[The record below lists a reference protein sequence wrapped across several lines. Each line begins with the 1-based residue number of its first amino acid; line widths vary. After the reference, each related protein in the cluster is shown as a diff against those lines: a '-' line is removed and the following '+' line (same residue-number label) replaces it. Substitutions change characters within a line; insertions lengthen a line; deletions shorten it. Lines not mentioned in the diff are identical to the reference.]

1 LIASSE
7 ARLPAA
13 KMSTARGTRGVAS
26 SPRLASLTLPPPP
39 RQTKWKM
46 RNVLPT
52 RDILGGQKYCRQKAM
67 NDVVAGRREE
77 PTLPGFF

>member
-1 LIASSE
+1 
-7 ARLPAA
+7 
-13 KMSTARGTRGVAS
+13 MSTARGARGVAS
-26 SPRLASLTLPPPP
+26 SPRLASLTLPPPPP

-67 NDVVAGRREE
+67 NDVVAGRREP
-77 PTLPGFF
+77 PTLPGFL